1 MGITRIASPNGPPKS
16 DTIAPSVRPA
26 GALHVLAAD
35 PDPDAQAY
43 YRDALPR
50 LGHEVCLARTGPELL
65 EAARVLEPDVLVLAL
80 DLPGTDGIA
89 VAETVCRERPVPVV
103 LVADAFEPVDVARAL
118 SDGWVMACLTRPVLA
133 DALGATLAVAVRRFH
148 DLQTARAEAAA
159 LRQTLD
165 ERKVIE
171 RAKEVV
177 ARRIGCPEAEA
188 YRRLR
193 TRASHTNRRLAE
205 VAAEVLAAEAAFA
218 PLEAESRA
226 SGAA

>member
-1 MGITRIASPNGPPKS
+1 MTTIRIASPNGPPKS
-16 DTIAPSVRPA
+16 DTIAPSARPA
-26 GALHVLAAD
+26 GALHVLAID
-35 PDPDAQAY
+35 PNPDAEAV
-43 YRDALPR
+43 YRDDLPR
-50 LGHEVCLARTGPELL
+50 LGHEVCLARTGPELV
-65 EAARVLEPDVLVLAL
+65 EAARVLEPDVLVIAL

-89 VAETVCRERPVPVV
+89 VAEAVYRVRPVPVV
-103 LVADAFEPVDVARAL
+103 LVADAFEPVDVARVLA
-118 SDGWVMACLTRPVLA
+118 DGWVMACVARPVQA
-133 DALGATLAVAVRRFH
+133 ATLAVAVRRFH
-148 DLQTARAEAAA
+148 DLRAARAEAAA

-193 TRASHTNRRLAE
+193 ARASHTNRRLAE

-218 PLEAESRA
+218 PLEAE
-226 SGAA
+226 